1 MSSLRLRSVGLVA
14 ALTLAAVAVSHH
26 LVYLLAHGAGAGY
39 AGAMTQRGHDAYWTE
54 FLVVVGGAVLVTS
67 IAAARQLVRL
77 RRQATGSGPST
88 ADPGVRHL
96 AIGFLR
102 LLVTITL
109 LASTAFL
116 VQENLEL
123 LAAGHAMPGLGAVT
137 GDHAIALPVIGFV
150 AAVIALV
157 RALVEWR
164 RDVLLAR
171 LRRPGRVRRE
181 IRIARRPLT
190 HGLALRSHLDGSR
203 NGKRAPPAGLATPA

>member
-26 LVYLLAHGAGAGY
+26 LVYLLAYGAGAGY

-77 RRQATGSGPST
+77 RRQAAGLGPSA

-96 AIGFLR
+96 ASRFLR
-102 LLVTITL
+102 RFVIVTL
-109 LASTAFL
+109 LAAAAFL

-123 LAAGHAMPGLGAVT
+123 LAAGHAMPGLGVVT
-137 GDHAIALPVIGFV
+137 GDHVIALPVIGLV

-171 LRRPGRVRRE
+171 LRRPVRARRS
-181 IRIARRPLT
+181 IRIAR
-190 HGLALRSHLDGSR
+190 
-203 NGKRAPPAGLATPA
+203 